1 MKVLAIIVTYNPDEE
16 RLNENLKAIACQTDK
31 VVIVDNGS
39 DDTAFL
45 ERFSFVYNAAVIGN
59 KKNKGIACALNQG
72 MKYACE
78 NGFEWAITLD
88 EDSVCPDNIISSA
101 KKIIEEKAGRKKMLS
116 DDSDVECC
124 LDDIAIIVP
133 LIKETASGELCE
145 LDTAVN
151 DESCQEVKKC
161 ITSAAITNVRI
172 WKKLRGFDNKMFID
186 YVDYDYAIRCIIN
199 NYKII
204 RMNNVILDHRIG
216 KSEYRKFLWTK
227 IRVAN
232 HSPYRKYYI
241 ARNIVV
247 YIKRYAKHIS
257 VAAEFLRLFKVLL
270 LIVLYEDNKS
280 EKLRAYFKGLKAGI
294 KFKA

>member
-1 MKVLAIIVTYNPDEE
+1 MKFLAIIVTYNPDVE
-16 RLNENLKAIACQTDK
+16 RLNENLKAISCQTDK

-39 DDTAFL
+39 DDNAFL
-45 ERFSFVYNAAVIGN
+45 ERLSFVYNTAVISN
-59 KKNKGIACALNQG
+59 EKNKGIAYALNQG
-72 MKYACE
+72 MRYAYE
-78 NGFEWAITLD
+78 NGYEWAITLD

-101 KKIIEEKAGRKKMLS
+101 KKIIEEKSRKHNSLS
-116 DDSDVECC
+116 DTSDLDCK

-145 LDTAVN
+145 LGTAIN

-161 ITSAAITNVRI
+161 ITSAAITNVGI

-199 NYKII
+199 NYKIV

-216 KSEYRKFLWTK
+216 KSEYRKFLWTR

-241 ARNIVV
+241 ARNIVI
-247 YIKRYAKHIS
+247 YIKRYSKHIS
-257 VAAEFLRLFKVLL
+257 VVAELLRLFKVLL
-270 LIVLYEDNKS
+270 LIVLYEDNKA
-280 EKLRAYFKGLKAGI
+280 EKLRAYFKGLSAGI
-294 KFKA
+294 KFRV